1 MYVSQEEFNK
11 RWNEIVNYNN
21 DAEEFFNTTYAIGIN
36 KEGVSP
42 SDFRK
47 KILKRLREL
56 FSELCSLGSGF
67 KEYYEQHVDLLNEQE
82 AEDWAND
89 NSCVWKPIII
99 MTEISG
105 TSGSGF
111 WTFLPELQAKCEL
124 LKLKTS
130 DITKDYYEEQLG
142 LIVEKYREAKA
153 YTYDP
158 TFYIVA
164 FSYMWQALLIIMD
177 SSTVLSED
185 EKKRCRDLRN
195 KLKDDL
201 Y

>member
-11 RWNEIVNYNN
+11 RWNEIVDYNN

-56 FSELCSLGSGF
+56 FCELCSLGPGF
-67 KEYYEQHVDLLNEQE
+67 KECYEQHVDLLNEQE

-124 LKLKTS
+124 SKLKTS

-142 LIVEKYREAKA
+142 LIVEKHREAKA

-158 TFYIVA
+158 TFHIVV

-185 EKKRCRDLRN
+185 EKKRYRDLRN

>member
-1 MYVSQEEFNK
+1 M
-11 RWNEIVNYNN
+11 
-21 DAEEFFNTTYAIGIN
+21 
-36 KEGVSP
+36 
-42 SDFRK
+42 
-47 KILKRLREL
+47 
-56 FSELCSLGSGF
+56 
-67 KEYYEQHVDLLNEQE
+67 NEQE

-89 NSCVWKPIII
+89 NSCVWKPIIV
-99 MTEISG
+99 MTEVSG
-105 TSGSGF
+105 ISGSGF

-142 LIVEKYREAKA
+142 FIVEKHREVKA
-153 YTYDP
+153 YTHDP
-158 TFYIVA
+158 TFHIVA